1 MNYVFLGSYFPKD
14 KVEEITGKSIG
25 PIANANNLWQWN
37 FYSWSRK
44 FETKIV

>member
-14 KVEEITGKSIG
+14 KFVAME
-25 PIANANNLWQWN
+25 